1 MVYTAPSWD
10 GLPDR
15 TAFIRKWREAGVYG
29 DLTLAAAIDQGAERF
44 GDSRMIF
51 HSESHPAEATLSEL
65 HARSLRLAG
74 AFHALGLRQGDVIAL
89 QVPNWIEGILAYQAA
104 MQIGA
109 VLVPIVHFYGPAEVS
124 YILKA
129 SGARFLIM
137 PDRWRNIDYMDRL
150 SKLDLAQVER
160 VIIIGERSDPRAIS
174 WSQLAELE
182 TTDFPRSA
190 AGADDPCVL
199 IYTSGTTSSPK
210 GVVHTHNTL
219 IAANRMYDQ
228 LGGVSPVTLAAGPAG
243 HIGGV
248 LSVVR
253 LVLSGGDT
261 IMLDV
266 WDAEAA
272 ARLIHEH
279 KIPQSNLMPFFLAT
293 TMEAADKLGVSLSWI
308 KRCMVGATSVPPTLI
323 ERAETYGIWACRAYG
338 STEVCTVTAAY
349 DGDSM
354 EKRAYTDGRATPGAA
369 IRCVDDDGA
378 DVPLGEDGEVAVL
391 APFMALGYHQ
401 AEHNRNAFTPDG
413 WFRSGDIGR
422 LDAEGFLTITDRKK
436 DIIIRG
442 GENISSKEVEDV
454 LARHPAVFESAVL
467 SMPDPVMG
475 ERVCAFVV
483 TRGAQSLDLSEVQAH
498 FRQAGVAR
506 QKTPEHVVL
515 VAELP
520 RTVAGKVKKF
530 ELREQLRRLAEEEGR
545 RLAASAADRRPA

>member
-1 MVYTAPSWD
+1 MVYAPPSWD

-15 TAFIRKWREAGVYG
+15 TALIQKWREAGIYG
-29 DLTLAAAIDQGAERF
+29 DLTLAAAIDQGARLV

-51 HSESHPAEATLSEL
+51 HSETHPAEATLSEL

-74 AFHALGLRQGDVIAL
+74 AFYALGLRQGDVIAL

-129 SGARFLIM
+129 SGARFLVM

-150 SKLDLAQVER
+150 SNIELAQVER
-160 VIIIGERSDPRAIS
+160 VIIIGEPNARGAIS
-174 WSQLAELE
+174 WSQLAALE
-182 TTDFPRSA
+182 TTDFPRSTA
-190 AGADDPCVL
+190 SADDPCVL
-199 IYTSGTTSSPK
+199 IYTSGTTSAPK

-219 IAANRMYDQ
+219 IAANRMYDE
-228 LGGVSPVTLAAGPAG
+228 LGGHAPVTLAAGPAG

-261 IMLDV
+261 VMLDV
-266 WDAEAA
+266 WDADAA

-279 KIPQSNLMPFFLAT
+279 RIPHANLMPYFLST
-293 TMEAADKLGVSLSWI
+293 TMEAADRLGTSLTWI
-308 KRCMVGATSVPPTLI
+308 ERCMVGGTGVPPALI
-323 ERAETYGIWACRAYG
+323 ERADKYGIWACRAYG
-338 STEVCTVTAAY
+338 STEVCTVTACYA
-349 DGDSM
+349 GDSM
-354 EKRAYTDGRATPGAA
+354 DKRAYTDGRATPGAE
-369 IRCVDDDGA
+369 IRCVDDEGA
-378 DVPLGEDGEVAVL
+378 DVPLGEEGEVAVM
-391 APFMALGYHQ
+391 APFMCLGYHQ
-401 AEHNRNAFTPDG
+401 AEHNRSAFTPDG

-422 LDAEGFLTITDRKK
+422 LDAGGFLTITDRKK

-454 LARHPAVFESAVL
+454 LATHPAVFESAVL
-467 SMPDPVMG
+467 SMPDAVMG

-483 TRGAQSLDLSEVQAH
+483 TRAAQSLDLSEVQAH

-506 QKTPEHVVL
+506 QKTPERIVV
-515 VAELP
+515 VEELP

-530 ELREQLRRLAEEEGR
+530 ELRERLKLLGDDQVCA
-545 RLAASAADRRPA
+545 